1 VRKLANE
8 FRKIRAALAR
18 RFLLKLKRATHRSQP
33 ELITLGAS
41 EVMVIAP
48 HMDDEIIG
56 CGGTLLRLIEGGA
69 NVHIVFTTDS
79 SAAVRDASLRRQVT
93 AARRAEALRV
103 RDYAGFA
110 GITELGFPDGGLS
123 RHEPKLSSR
132 LAEEFSR
139 ISPDTVFCPYPG
151 DGHGDHMST
160 AWATADAA
168 RLGGWTCSIVAYEVW
183 TPMWPNI
190 CVDITSVADR
200 KATAIRLYESQ
211 VENRDYASAALGLNR
226 FRGLPHALA
235 YAEAFHKSDVH
246 GYQRLAA
253 LLDEL

>member
-1 VRKLANE
+1 MN
-8 FRKIRAALAR
+8 FRNFRAALAR
-18 RFLLKLKRATHRSQP
+18 RFLLKLRRATHRSQP
-33 ELITLGAS
+33 ELMMLPAT

-48 HMDDEIIG
+48 HMDDEVIG
-56 CGGTLLRLIEGGA
+56 CGGTLLRLIDRGA

-79 SAAVRDASLRRQVT
+79 SAAVGDASLRRQVT
-93 AARRAEALRV
+93 DVRRAEASRV

-110 GITELGFPDGGLS
+110 SITELGFPDGDLF
-123 RHEPKLSSR
+123 RYETQLSSR
-132 LAEEFSR
+132 LADEFSR

-151 DGHGDHMST
+151 DGHADHMST
-160 AWATADAA
+160 AWATAQAA

-200 KATAIRLYESQ
+200 KAAAIRLYGSQ
-211 VENRDYASAALGLNR
+211 VEDRDYALAALGLNR

-235 YAEAFHKSDVH
+235 YAEAFHRSDVH